1 MSSTTAAE
9 LLRTA
14 RMQAGLSQSAV
25 AQLAKTSQSAIAT
38 YEAGNREPSLPVL
51 QRLLAA
57 TGHQLSL
64 SVLPDSS
71 VYRIADLALD
81 IAQSPAH
88 DDKKKL
94 RYVFEFM
101 RGAQEDTAPVNVL
114 VSAEP
119 KSTGDIRFD
128 ALLAGIAEDLC
139 VLGGEV
145 PPQWVNSDARTLKSA
160 WWVSSLA
167 AGRAQALLH
176 CPAALRRRG
185 VMIDRHDLEGV

>member
-14 RMQAGLSQSAV
+14 RLQAGMSQSVV
-25 AQLAKTSQSAIAT
+25 AQLARTSQSAIAT

-64 SVLPDSS
+64 SVLPDSA

-81 IAQSPAH
+81 IAQSPAN

-101 RGAQEDTAPVNVL
+101 RGAQEDAAPVNVL

-119 KSTGDIRFD
+119 KSTGDMRFD

-145 PPQWVNSDARTLKSA
+145 PPQWVNSDARTLKNA

-167 AGRAQALLH
+167 AGRAQALVH
-176 CPAALRRRG
+176 SPASLRRRG

>member
-14 RMQAGLSQSAV
+14 RLQAGMSQSAV

-119 KSTGDIRFD
+119 KSTGDMRFD

>member
-1 MSSTTAAE
+1 LQPLGISCHFRYCPI
-9 LLRTA
+9 LL
-14 RMQAGLSQSAV
+14 S
-25 AQLAKTSQSAIAT
+25 I
-38 YEAGNREPSLPVL
+38 
-51 QRLLAA
+51 
-57 TGHQLSL
+57 
-64 SVLPDSS
+64 
-71 VYRIADLALD
+71 RIADLALD
-81 IAQSPAH
+81 IAQSPAN

-119 KSTGDIRFD
+119 KSTGDMRFD

-167 AGRAQALLH
+167 AGRAQALVH
-176 CPAALRRRG
+176 SPAALRPSG
-185 VMIDRHDLEGV
+185 VMIDRHDLEGA

>member
-81 IAQSPAH
+81 IAQSPAN

>member
-1 MSSTTAAE
+1 MSPTTAAE

-14 RMQAGLSQSAV
+14 RLQAGMSQSAV

-64 SVLPDSS
+64 SVLPDTS

-81 IAQSPAH
+81 IAQSPAN

-119 KSTGDIRFD
+119 KSTGDMRFD

-145 PPQWVNSDARTLKSA
+145 PPRWVNSDARTLKSA

-167 AGRAQALLH
+167 AGRAQALVH

-185 VMIDRHDLEGV
+185 VMIDRHDLEGA

>member
-14 RMQAGLSQSAV
+14 RLQAGMSQSAV

-81 IAQSPAH
+81 IAQSPAN

>member
-14 RMQAGLSQSAV
+14 RLRAGMSQSAV
-25 AQLAKTSQSAIAT
+25 AELARTSQSAIAT

-71 VYRIADLALD
+71 LYRIADLALD
-81 IAQSPAH
+81 IAQSPAQ

-101 RGAQEDTAPVNVL
+101 RGAHGETALVNVL
-114 VSAEP
+114 VSGEP
-119 KSTGDIRFD
+119 KPTGDLRFD

-139 VLGGEV
+139 VLVGEV
-145 PPQWVNSDARTLKSA
+145 PPQWVNSDARTLKNA

-167 AGRAQALLH
+167 AGRAQALVH

-185 VMIDRHDLEGV
+185 VMIDRHDLQGV

>member
-1 MSSTTAAE
+1 MKSTSAAE

-14 RMQAGLSQSAV
+14 RMQAGMSQSAV
-25 AQLAKTSQSAIAT
+25 AELAKTSQSAIAM

-64 SVLPDSS
+64 SVLPDAA

-81 IAQSPAH
+81 IAQALAN
-88 DDKKKL
+88 DEKKKL

-101 RGAQEDTAPVNVL
+101 RGAQEDKQLTNVL

-119 KSTGDIRFD
+119 RPTGDVRFD
-128 ALLAGIAEDLC
+128 AMLAGIAEDLC
-139 VLGGEV
+139 VLNGEV
-145 PPQWVNSDARTLKSA
+145 PPQWVNSDMRTLTSA
-160 WWVSSLA
+160 WWVSTLA
-167 AGRAQALLH
+167 SGRAQALVH

>member
-14 RMQAGLSQSAV
+14 RLQAGMSQSAV

-81 IAQSPAH
+81 IAQSPAN

-119 KSTGDIRFD
+119 KSTGDMRFD

-145 PPQWVNSDARTLKSA
+145 PPQWVNNDARTLKSA

>member
-14 RMQAGLSQSAV
+14 RLQAGMSQSAV

-64 SVLPDSS
+64 SVLPDST

-81 IAQSPAH
+81 IAQSPAN

-101 RGAQEDTAPVNVL
+101 RGAQEDAAPVNVL

-119 KSTGDIRFD
+119 KSTGDMRFD

-145 PPQWVNSDARTLKSA
+145 PPQWVNSDARTLKNA

-167 AGRAQALLH
+167 AGRAQALVH
-176 CPAALRRRG
+176 SPAALRRRG

>member
-14 RMQAGLSQSAV
+14 RLQAGMSQSAV
-25 AQLAKTSQSAIAT
+25 AQLARTSQSAIAT

-64 SVLPDSS
+64 SVLPDST

-81 IAQSPAH
+81 IAQSSAH

-101 RGAQEDTAPVNVL
+101 RGAQEDSAPVNVL
-114 VSAEP
+114 ISAEP
-119 KSTGDIRFD
+119 KLTGDVRFD

-145 PPQWVNSDARTLKSA
+145 PPQWVNSEARTLKNA

-176 CPAALRRRG
+176 SPAALRRRG

>member
-81 IAQSPAH
+81 IAQSPTH

-119 KSTGDIRFD
+119 KSTGDMRFD

>member
-64 SVLPDSS
+64 SLLPDSS

-119 KSTGDIRFD
+119 KSTGDMRFD

-139 VLGGEV
+139 VLSGEV

-167 AGRAQALLH
+167 VGRAQALLH

>member
-1 MSSTTAAE
+1 MSSTTAAD

-14 RMQAGLSQSAV
+14 RMQAGMSQSAV
-25 AQLAKTSQSAIAT
+25 AELAKTSQSAIAT
-38 YEAGNREPSLPVL
+38 YEAGKREPTLPVL

-57 TGHQLSL
+57 TGHQFSL
-64 SVLPDSS
+64 AVLPDSAG
-71 VYRIADLALD
+71 YRIADLALD
-81 IAQSPAH
+81 IAQSPAN

-101 RGAQEDTAPVNVL
+101 RGAQEDAAPVNVL
-114 VSAEP
+114 ISAEP
-119 KSTGDIRFD
+119 KLTGDIRFD

-145 PPQWVNSDARTLKSA
+145 PPQWVNSEARTLKNA

-167 AGRAQALLH
+167 SGRAQALLH
-176 CPAALRRRG
+176 SPAALRRRG

>member
-14 RMQAGLSQSAV
+14 RLQAGMSQSVV

-64 SVLPDSS
+64 SVLPDTS

-81 IAQSPAH
+81 IAQSPAN
-88 DDKKKL
+88 DEKKKL

-119 KSTGDIRFD
+119 KSTGDMRFD

-185 VMIDRHDLEGV
+185 VMIDRHDLEGA

>member
-14 RMQAGLSQSAV
+14 RLQAGMSQSAV

-64 SVLPDSS
+64 SVSPDTS

-81 IAQSPAH
+81 IAQSPAN

-119 KSTGDIRFD
+119 KSTGDMRFD

-145 PPQWVNSDARTLKSA
+145 PPQWVNSDVRTLKST

-167 AGRAQALLH
+167 AGRAQALVH

-185 VMIDRHDLEGV
+185 VMIDRHDLEGA

>member
-1 MSSTTAAE
+1 MRSITAAE

-14 RMQAGLSQSAV
+14 RLQAGMSQSAV
-25 AQLAKTSQSAIAT
+25 AQLARTSQSAIAT

-81 IAQSPAH
+81 IAQSPAN

-119 KSTGDIRFD
+119 KSTGDMRFD

-167 AGRAQALLH
+167 AGRAQALVH
-176 CPAALRRRG
+176 SPASLRRRG
-185 VMIDRHDLEGV
+185 VMIDRHDLEGA

>member
-14 RMQAGLSQSAV
+14 RLRAGMSQSAV
-25 AQLAKTSQSAIAT
+25 AELARTSQSAIAT

-71 VYRIADLALD
+71 LYRIADLALD
-81 IAQSPAH
+81 IAQSPAQ

-101 RGAQEDTAPVNVL
+101 RGAHEETALVNVL
-114 VSAEP
+114 VSGEP
-119 KSTGDIRFD
+119 KPTGDLRFD

-139 VLGGEV
+139 VLVGEV
-145 PPQWVNSDARTLKSA
+145 PPQWVNSDARTLKNA

-167 AGRAQALLH
+167 AGRAQALVH

>member
-1 MSSTTAAE
+1 MSSITASE

-14 RMQAGLSQSAV
+14 RLRAGMSQSAV
-25 AQLAKTSQSAIAT
+25 AELARTSQSAIAT

-71 VYRIADLALD
+71 LYRIADLALD
-81 IAQSPAH
+81 IAQSPAQ

-101 RGAQEDTAPVNVL
+101 RGAHEETALVNVL
-114 VSAEP
+114 VSGEP
-119 KSTGDIRFD
+119 QTTGDLRFD

-139 VLGGEV
+139 VLVGEV
-145 PPQWVNSDARTLKSA
+145 PPQWVNSDARTLKNA

-167 AGRAQALLH
+167 AGRAQALVH

-185 VMIDRHDLEGV
+185 VMIDRHDLQGV

>member
-14 RMQAGLSQSAV
+14 RLQAGMSQSAV

-101 RGAQEDTAPVNVL
+101 RGAPEDTAPVNVL

-119 KSTGDIRFD
+119 KSTGDMRFD